1 MADEKIPKVKT
12 PNLVDLFKK
21 ENIRLETVGI
31 RKDRVYN
38 SKKGIEPYAGEFGK
52 VQKMH
57 LLNRAL
63 IGFSYKSYQ
72 EIKDMTLKHWFT
84 VSLLELV
91 IIRRKNRPH
100 KN

>member
-52 VQKMH
+52 TQKMH
-57 LLNRAL
+57 LRIQLPRATTHPSSL
-63 IGFSYKSYQ
+63 FHIIGCHDPN
-72 EIKDMTLKHWFT
+72 IA
-84 VSLLELV
+84 
-91 IIRRKNRPH
+91 
-100 KN
+100 

>member
-1 MADEKIPKVKT
+1 MANEKIPKVNT

-52 VQKMH
+52 TQKMH

-72 EIKDMTLKHWFT
+72 EIKDLTLKQSIDLLLTPEKPF
-84 VSLLELV
+84 SLP
-91 IIRRKNRPH
+91 INDY
-100 KN
+100 